1 MATAMSDWMQFCEG
15 LDIGPLVPDEAEK
28 YRSVIVDSLGYF
40 LENLPQVRTIEI
52 LAEQAAMPSDTGI
65 DERLVA
71 IARHCPSLH
80 KLGQVLARDRRLSP
94 RFRRLLQSL
103 ESMRP
108 TQSLSL
114 VRTALEREL
123 GPLSKLGVTLGESPL
138 AEASV
143 AVVIP
148 FILQD
153 GRHGERRR
161 GVFKLLK
168 SGIEEKLGEELDL
181 LRRVGAFLQDRCRMY
196 GLPDIDYESSFEQVA
211 ELLALEPHLDREQQH
226 MATARRAYQD
236 MTSVLVPELYPF
248 STPRVTAMERVDG
261 CKVTDVGNLS
271 STARRE
277 LAVSIVDALVG
288 HAIWSDGPTTMF
300 HADPHAGNLL
310 FTDDRRLAIVD
321 WSLVGYLTKQDQIKL
336 SELWL
341 GAMTLNAGQVAE
353 AIRGLA
359 TGGVDETALCR
370 IVNESLGRLN
380 PGRWP
385 GLRWLTGLLQDAITE
400 GHARPQPGLV
410 IFRKTLESLTGV
422 VADVSEDCHLDS
434 VLASFFLK
442 QFEQELPYRMI
453 APPFS
458 RDFNT
463 HLSNADLVKLWMSA
477 PLTASISWFRLQR
490 ETMFAGSTVSVAT

>member
-1 MATAMSDWMQFCEG
+1 MVTAMSDWMQFCEG
-15 LDIGPLVPDEAEK
+15 LDFGRLVPNEAEE

-40 LENLPQVRTIEI
+40 LENLPRVRTIEI

-148 FILQD
+148 FTLRD

-196 GLPDIDYESSFEQVA
+196 GLPNIDYESSFEQVA
-211 ELLALEPHLDREQQH
+211 ELLALETHLDREQQ
-226 MATARRAYQD
+226 TWRR
-236 MTSVLVPELYPF
+236 P
-248 STPRVTAMERVDG
+248 
-261 CKVTDVGNLS
+261 
-271 STARRE
+271 
-277 LAVSIVDALVG
+277 
-288 HAIWSDGPTTMF
+288 
-300 HADPHAGNLL
+300 
-310 FTDDRRLAIVD
+310 
-321 WSLVGYLTKQDQIKL
+321 
-336 SELWL
+336 
-341 GAMTLNAGQVAE
+341 
-353 AIRGLA
+353 
-359 TGGVDETALCR
+359 
-370 IVNESLGRLN
+370 
-380 PGRWP
+380 
-385 GLRWLTGLLQDAITE
+385 
-400 GHARPQPGLV
+400 
-410 IFRKTLESLTGV
+410 
-422 VADVSEDCHLDS
+422 
-434 VLASFFLK
+434 
-442 QFEQELPYRMI
+442 
-453 APPFS
+453 APPT
-458 RDFNT
+458 RT
-463 HLSNADLVKLWMSA
+463 
-477 PLTASISWFRLQR
+477 
-490 ETMFAGSTVSVAT
+490 